1 MRRHVWKF
9 STVLAV
15 LAVTACAQRS
25 TMAVGQVDPKDPVVL
40 RLERGPCRGF
50 CPVYVVEVTE
60 RGRVRFDGQRFV
72 KDSGQRNHSVSA
84 DAVRDLMVRVA
95 ATRFA
100 ATDTAITPEH
110 MRCGRYMADLPS
122 AAVSARLNGGLR
134 TVRFDRGCEGAPRFL
149 DSLATAVDSLAR
161 TAPWVIRKGGNT
173 P

>member
-1 MRRHVWKF
+1 MNLKMRVAAILLT
-9 STVLAV
+9 SLGIS
-15 LAVTACAQRS
+15 ACAQRS
-25 TMAVGQVDPKDPVVL
+25 AMAVGQVDPKDPVVL

-60 RGRVRFDGQRFV
+60 RGHVRFDGQRFV
-72 KDSGQRNHSVSA
+72 KDSGQRNHDVA
-84 DAVRDLMVRVA
+84 PEAVRDLMLRVA

-122 AAVSARLNGGLR
+122 ASVSARLSGGLR
-134 TVRFDRGCEGAPRFL
+134 TVRFDRGCDGAPRFL
-149 DSLATAVDSLAR
+149 DSLATAVDSVAR
-161 TAPWVIRKGGNT
+161 TAPWVIRKGGNA